1 MSKCWLEETQGLT
14 SKIQGEIFH
23 QLLQQPVFNSLQNSD
38 HCVQS
43 AVLSKIWYSLSKVKV
58 PHSATKLLV
67 KRATVMACIHSR
79 DELDARPITDRA
91 LARSLGIHRR
101 NIILA
106 NARLRL
112 EDENTSFLVE
122 ACQQKIHRTTCITE
136 DIKDLV
142 FGFWT
147 TETRVSPNKKDIC
160 QKRIGRKAVLK
171 HPVHLLDQNQV
182 LGSSSILP
190 KAR

>member
-1 MSKCWLEETQGLT
+1 M
-14 SKIQGEIFH
+14 
-23 QLLQQPVFNSLQNSD
+23 
-38 HCVQS
+38 
-43 AVLSKIWYSLSKVKV
+43 
-58 PHSATKLLV
+58 
-67 KRATVMACIHSR
+67 
-79 DELDARPITDRA
+79 
-91 LARSLGIHRR
+91 
-101 NIILA
+101 A

-112 EDENTSFLVE
+112 EDENTSFPVE
-122 ACQQKIHRTTCITE
+122 ACQQKIHCTTCITE

-147 TETRVSPNKKDIC
+147 TETQVSPNKKDIC
-160 QKRIGRKAVLK
+160 QKRIERKAVLK